1 MKHCSKLRDN
11 FNLLHVMWFSEKK
24 WLTLTHVDTWS
35 LVGVGVWG
43 GYGNSKSLTVARF
56 SLAGGSTQL
65 GMGFDSS

>member
-1 MKHCSKLRDN
+1 
-11 FNLLHVMWFSEKK
+11 MWFSEKK

-35 LVGVGVWG
+35 LVGGSVWG